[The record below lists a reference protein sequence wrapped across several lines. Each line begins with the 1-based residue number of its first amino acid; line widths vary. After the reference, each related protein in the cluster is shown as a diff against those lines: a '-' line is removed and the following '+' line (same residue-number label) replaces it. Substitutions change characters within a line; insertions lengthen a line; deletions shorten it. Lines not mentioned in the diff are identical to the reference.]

1 MVDTGKV
8 KIEVRRYL
16 EFMVKHSKKLILR
29 ISRREME
36 KRVNNYLLKVTDLP
50 VPQNELK
57 EIGKSEDLMILSGK
71 IYDNIPSEHV
81 DVQWTSIERPYRT
94 CGRPKGTFNGRLVD
108 VPNETQLVCPDWT
121 KMDVYFRPSRDAMHS
136 TWTSSVSAPDVH

>member
-8 KIEVRRYL
+8 KIEVTRYL

-81 DVQWTSIERPYRT
+81 DVQWTSSGRT
-94 CGRPKGTFNGRLVD
+94 K
-108 VPNETQLVCPDWT
+108 
-121 KMDVYFRPSRDAMHS
+121 
-136 TWTSSVSAPDVH
+136 